1 MWAKASIFRIRP
13 FSPGPRVAGSPPMRD
28 PDRRDTSLDLT
39 ADALR
44 GLRAGVLALAEQE
57 LGAVRSGPVFERPP
71 SAVEVDRVIG
81 AHRGLPV
88 EGESVDDLLAACAAV
103 LAAGRR
109 TTPAFFGYVQSPA
122 APVGVAADLLASAA
136 DQNVTS
142 WRSSPAAAAVEQQT
156 LRWLGEFVG
165 FDREATGILVSGGS
179 SANLTALLVAL
190 RAVADPDADRRA
202 MRVYASAETHFS
214 VAKAATAL
222 GVGFEP
228 VPVDGDRR
236 LDPAAL
242 RDASAA
248 DRAAGLVPICV
259 VANAGTTA
267 TGAVDP
273 LDAVAAVAT
282 DEELWMHVDGAYGAP
297 AAADPASRPLFAGL
311 HRADSVCIDA
321 HKWLYAPVDCSAL
334 LLHDAAATRRAFGAE
349 ADDYVRVLATEAA
362 ETFAFWDHGLELSR
376 RFRAL
381 KLWATLR
388 FYGARRLAAA
398 IGEDI
403 RLAAHLAQ
411 LVTAA
416 EDFELLAGPGL
427 SICCFHHAPA
437 HVDEDA
443 LDAHNERVLH
453 ELQRD
458 GRVYLSNATIDG
470 RFALRACIT
479 NFRTTRADVER
490 VLAVVSEIADARRG

>member
-1 MWAKASIFRIRP
+1 VGEGVDLPHPSILARSSGGRIP
-13 FSPGPRVAGSPPMRD
+13 VLS
-28 PDRRDTSLDLT
+28 DRRDTSLDLT
-39 ADALR
+39 EAD
-44 GLRAGVLALAEQE
+44 LRALLAGVTALGEQE
-57 LGAVRSGPVFERPP
+57 LAAARDGPVFERPP
-71 SAVEVDRVIG
+71 AAAEVDRVV
-81 AHRGLPV
+81 AADRPLPV
-88 EGESVDDLLAACAAV
+88 DGESVDELLAACASV

-109 TTPAFFGYVQSPA
+109 TTPAFFGYVQSPP

-142 WRSSPAAAAVEQQT
+142 WRSAPAAAAVEQQT

-165 FDREATGILVSGGS
+165 FDREATGVLVSGGS
-179 SANLTALLVAL
+179 AANLTALLVAL
-190 RAVADPDADRRA
+190 RAVAGPDADRRA

-222 GVGFEP
+222 GVGVEP
-228 VPVDGDRR
+228 VAVDRDGR
-236 LDPAAL
+236 LDPTALAA
-242 RDASAA
+242 AIAA

-282 DEELWMHVDGAYGAP
+282 DADVWMHVDGAYGAP
-297 AAADPASRPLFAGL
+297 AAADPASRGLFAGL
-311 HRADSVCIDA
+311 DRADSVCIDA

-334 LLHDAAATRRAFGAE
+334 LLHDAAATARAFGAG
-349 ADDYVRVLATEAA
+349 ADDYVRILAAQATEAY
-362 ETFAFWDHGLELSR
+362 AFWDHGLELSR

-403 RLAAHLAQ
+403 RLAGHLAA

-427 SICCFHHAPA
+427 SVCCFRHAPTHLDA
-437 HVDEDA
+437 DA
-443 LDAHNERVLH
+443 LDAHNERILH

-479 NFRTTRADVER
+479 NFRTTRDDVER
-490 VLAVVSEIADARRG
+490 VLAVVRELA

>member
-1 MWAKASIFRIRP
+1 M
-13 FSPGPRVAGSPPMRD
+13 D
-28 PDRRDTSLDLT
+28 
-39 ADALR
+39 
-44 GLRAGVLALAEQE
+44 E
-57 LGAVRSGPVFERPP
+57 
-71 SAVEVDRVIG
+71 
-81 AHRGLPV
+81 
-88 EGESVDDLLAACAAV
+88 LLAACASV

-109 TTPAFFGYVQSPA
+109 TTPAFFGYVQSPP
-122 APVGVAADLLASAA
+122 APIGVAADLLASAA

-156 LRWLGEFVG
+156 VRWLGDFVG
-165 FDREATGILVSGGS
+165 FDREATGILLSGGS
-179 SANLTALLVAL
+179 AANLTALLVAL
-190 RAVADPDADRRA
+190 RTVTGLDADRRA

-222 GVGFEP
+222 GVGVAS
-228 VPVDGDRR
+228 VPVDRDRR
-236 LDPAAL
+236 LDPTAL
-242 RDASAA
+242 RAA
-248 DRAAGLVPICV
+248 IVSDRAAGLVPICV

-273 LDAVAAVAT
+273 LDAVAGIAT
-282 DEELWMHVDGAYGAP
+282 DAKVWMHVDGAYGAP
-297 AAADPASRPLFAGL
+297 AAADPASRRLFAGL

-334 LLHDAAATRRAFGAE
+334 LLHDPAATARAFGAG
-349 ADDYVRVLATEAA
+349 ADDYVRVLAAQATE
-362 ETFAFWDHGLELSR
+362 TYAFWDHGLELSR

-403 RLAAHLAQ
+403 RLAAHLAE

-427 SICCFHHAPA
+427 SICCFRHAPR
-437 HVDEDA
+437 HVEDAA
-443 LDAHNERVLH
+443 LDAHNERILQA
-453 ELQRD
+453 LQRD

-490 VLAVVSEIADARRG
+490 VLAVVRELA

>member
-1 MWAKASIFRIRP
+1 MS
-13 FSPGPRVAGSPPMRD
+13 D
-28 PDRRDTSLDLT
+28 PDRRDASLDLT
-39 ADALR
+39 AEDFRAL
-44 GLRAGVLALAEQE
+44 LAGVTALAEQE
-57 LGAVRSGPVFERPP
+57 VAAARSGPVFERPP
-71 SAVEVDRVIG
+71 SAVEVDRMLG
-81 AHRGLPV
+81 ADRALPAD
-88 EGESVDDLLAACAAV
+88 GESVEDLLAAYATF

-109 TTPAFFGYVQSPA
+109 TTPTFFGYVQSPP

-136 DQNVTS
+136 DQNLTS
-142 WRSSPAAAAVEQQT
+142 WRSGPAAAAVEHQT

-165 FDREATGILVSGGS
+165 FDEAATGILVSGGS
-179 SANLTALLVAL
+179 AANLTALLVAL
-190 RAVADPDADRRA
+190 RAVTGPDDDRRT

-214 VAKAATAL
+214 VAKAARAL
-222 GVGFEP
+222 GVGLAP
-228 VPVDGDRR
+228 VAVDGDRR

-242 RDASAA
+242 RTAIAS
-248 DRAAGLVPICV
+248 DRAAGLLPICV
-259 VANAGTTA
+259 VANAGTTS

-273 LDAVAAVAT
+273 LDAVATIAADAGVW
-282 DEELWMHVDGAYGAP
+282 LHVDGAYGAP
-297 AAADPASRPLFAGL
+297 AAADPACRQLFAGL
-311 HRADSVCIDA
+311 HRADSLCIDA

-334 LLHDAAATRRAFGAE
+334 LVHDATATARTFGAG
-349 ADDYVRVLATEAA
+349 AGDYVRILATQPT

-388 FYGARRLAAA
+388 FHGARRLAAA

-403 RLAAHLAQ
+403 RLAAHLAE
-411 LVTAA
+411 LVAAA

-427 SICCFHHAPA
+427 SICCFRHAPP
-437 HVDEDA
+437 HVDEPA
-443 LDAHNERVLH
+443 LDAHNERILQA
-453 ELQRD
+453 LQRD

-490 VLAVVSEIADARRG
+490 VLAVVRELAG